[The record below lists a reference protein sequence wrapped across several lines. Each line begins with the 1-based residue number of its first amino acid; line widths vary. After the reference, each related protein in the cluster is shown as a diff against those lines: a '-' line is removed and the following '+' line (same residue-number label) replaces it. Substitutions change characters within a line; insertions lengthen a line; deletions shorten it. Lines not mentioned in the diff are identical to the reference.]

1 MNEQTPWRE
10 VRRWMRVST
19 PVNKAGAGGVARRLP
34 QLAGPLV
41 IGALGVGAVGA
52 GIAWRALAST
62 RGGGRA
68 QRFEDIVWSAIDE
81 AGAGPRATGGG
92 PQAGGPDSA
101 GGAHSGSGPQAGG
114 PDSAGGAHAGGGA
127 QPVAAGPSPGGGA
140 HRGRRSRT
148 AKGPRPGSAPLPV
161 SGAGVGGGKRKGARG
176 GAARVLVE
184 VGEGFGRPSLVSADI
199 IVADGQGGDGGAV
212 PMLDRVTR
220 ALWDNPEM
228 APVNVRARVLQSTGG
243 ELEEPGAQS
252 ECLADMTTIGF
263 ADEIARPDE
272 LFARYGAPASDPAWR
287 P

>member
-19 PVNKAGAGGVARRLP
+19 PVNKAGAGGAARRLP

-52 GIAWRALAST
+52 GIAWRALATT

-81 AGAGPRATGGG
+81 ARAGPRATGGG

-101 GGAHSGSGPQAGG
+101 GGAH
-114 PDSAGGAHAGGGA
+114 AGGGA
-127 QPVAAGPSPGGGA
+127 QPGTSGPSPVAAGPSPGGGA

-161 SGAGVGGGKRKGARG
+161 SGAGPGGGKRKGARG

-199 IVADGQGGDGGAV
+199 IVADGGGGAV

>member
-81 AGAGPRATGGG
+81 AGAGPR
-92 PQAGGPDSA
+92 
-101 GGAHSGSGPQAGG
+101 
-114 PDSAGGAHAGGGA
+114 
-127 QPVAAGPSPGGGA
+127 
-140 HRGRRSRT
+140 T
-148 AKGPRPGSAPLPV
+148 AKGPRPGSAPLSA
-161 SGAGVGGGKRKGARG
+161 SGAGPGGGKRKGARG

-199 IVADGQGGDGGAV
+199 IVADGGGGDGGAI

-228 APVNVRARVLQSTGG
+228 APVNVRARVLRSTGG

>member
-81 AGAGPRATGGG
+81 AGAGPR
-92 PQAGGPDSA
+92 
-101 GGAHSGSGPQAGG
+101 
-114 PDSAGGAHAGGGA
+114 
-127 QPVAAGPSPGGGA
+127 
-140 HRGRRSRT
+140 T
-148 AKGPRPGSAPLPV
+148 AKGPRPGSAPLSV
-161 SGAGVGGGKRKGARG
+161 SGAGPGGGKRKGARG

-184 VGEGFGRPSLVSADI
+184 VGEGFGRPSLVSTDI
-199 IVADGQGGDGGAV
+199 IVADGGGGDGGAI

>member
-52 GIAWRALAST
+52 GIAWRALATT

-81 AGAGPRATGGG
+81 AGAGPR
-92 PQAGGPDSA
+92 
-101 GGAHSGSGPQAGG
+101 
-114 PDSAGGAHAGGGA
+114 
-127 QPVAAGPSPGGGA
+127 
-140 HRGRRSRT
+140 T
-148 AKGPRPGSAPLPV
+148 AKGPRPGSAPLSV
-161 SGAGVGGGKRKGARG
+161 SGAGPGGGKRKGARG

-199 IVADGQGGDGGAV
+199 IVADGGGGDGGAV

>member
-81 AGAGPRATGGG
+81 AGAGPR
-92 PQAGGPDSA
+92 
-101 GGAHSGSGPQAGG
+101 
-114 PDSAGGAHAGGGA
+114 
-127 QPVAAGPSPGGGA
+127 
-140 HRGRRSRT
+140 T

-161 SGAGVGGGKRKGARG
+161 SGAGPGGGKRKGARG

-199 IVADGQGGDGGAV
+199 IVADGGGGDGGAV

>member
-68 QRFEDIVWSAIDE
+68 QRFEDIVWSAINE
-81 AGAGPRATGGG
+81 AGAGP
-92 PQAGGPDSA
+92 
-101 GGAHSGSGPQAGG
+101 
-114 PDSAGGAHAGGGA
+114 
-127 QPVAAGPSPGGGA
+127 
-140 HRGRRSRT
+140 RT
-148 AKGPRPGSAPLPV
+148 AKGPRPGSAPLSV
-161 SGAGVGGGKRKGARG
+161 SGAGPGGGKRKGARG

-199 IVADGQGGDGGAV
+199 IVADGGGGDGGAV

>member
-19 PVNKAGAGGVARRLP
+19 PVNKAGAGGATRRLP

-52 GIAWRALAST
+52 GIAWRALATT

-68 QRFEDIVWSAIDE
+68 QRFEGIVWSAIDE
-81 AGAGPRATGGG
+81 AGAGPRATG
-92 PQAGGPDSA
+92 
-101 GGAHSGSGPQAGG
+101 SGPQAGG
-114 PDSAGGAHAGGGA
+114 S
-127 QPVAAGPSPGGGA
+127 QPGGGA
-140 HRGRRSRT
+140 HPGAAGPHPGGGANHGHGSRAT
-148 AKGPRPGSAPLPV
+148 KGPRSGGGPLSA
-161 SGAGVGGGKRKGARG
+161 SGGAGAGGGKRKGARG

-199 IVADGQGGDGGAV
+199 IVADGGGGAV

>member
-19 PVNKAGAGGVARRLP
+19 PVNKAGAGGATRRLP

-52 GIAWRALAST
+52 GIAWRALATT

-68 QRFEDIVWSAIDE
+68 QRFEGIVWSAIDE
-81 AGAGPRATGGG
+81 AGAGPRATGG
-92 PQAGGPDSA
+92 S
-101 GGAHSGSGPQAGG
+101 H
-114 PDSAGGAHAGGGA
+114 
-127 QPVAAGPSPGGGA
+127 PGGGA
-140 HRGRRSRT
+140 HPGAAGPHPGGGANHGRGSRAT
-148 AKGPRPGSAPLPV
+148 KGPRSGGGPLSA
-161 SGAGVGGGKRKGARG
+161 SGGAGVGGGKRKGARG

-243 ELEEPGAQS
+243 ELEAPGAQS

>member
-19 PVNKAGAGGVARRLP
+19 PVNKAGAGGATRRLP

-52 GIAWRALAST
+52 GIAWRALAT
-62 RGGGRA
+62 TLGGGLA
-68 QRFEDIVWSAIDE
+68 QRFEAIVWSAIDE
-81 AGAGPRATGGG
+81 AGAGPRATG
-92 PQAGGPDSA
+92 
-101 GGAHSGSGPQAGG
+101 SGPQAGG
-114 PDSAGGAHAGGGA
+114 PHPG
-127 QPVAAGPSPGGGA
+127 AAGPQPGGGA
-140 HRGRRSRT
+140 HHGRGSRATKGQRS
-148 AKGPRPGSAPLPV
+148 GGAPLSA
-161 SGAGVGGGKRKGARG
+161 SGAGSGGGPLSASSGAGSGGGKRKGARG

-199 IVADGQGGDGGAV
+199 IVADGGGGDGGAV

>member
-81 AGAGPRATGGG
+81 AGAGPR
-92 PQAGGPDSA
+92 
-101 GGAHSGSGPQAGG
+101 
-114 PDSAGGAHAGGGA
+114 
-127 QPVAAGPSPGGGA
+127 
-140 HRGRRSRT
+140 T
-148 AKGPRPGSAPLPV
+148 AKGPRPGSAPLSV
-161 SGAGVGGGKRKGARG
+161 SGAVPGGGKRKGARC

-199 IVADGQGGDGGAV
+199 IVADGGGGDGGSV

-252 ECLADMTTIGF
+252 ECLADMTTLGF

>member
-19 PVNKAGAGGVARRLP
+19 PVNKAGAGGATRRLP

-52 GIAWRALAST
+52 GIAWRALATT
-62 RGGGRA
+62 RGGGLA
-68 QRFEDIVWSAIDE
+68 QRFEAIVWSAIDE
-81 AGAGPRATGGG
+81 AGAGPRATG
-92 PQAGGPDSA
+92 
-101 GGAHSGSGPQAGG
+101 SGPQAGG
-114 PDSAGGAHAGGGA
+114 PHPG
-127 QPVAAGPSPGGGA
+127 AAGPQPGGGA
-140 HRGRRSRT
+140 HHGRGSRAT
-148 AKGPRPGSAPLPV
+148 KGPRSGGAPLSA
-161 SGAGVGGGKRKGARG
+161 SGAGSGGGKRKGARG

-199 IVADGQGGDGGAV
+199 IVADGGGGDGGAV

>member
-81 AGAGPRATGGG
+81 AGAGPR
-92 PQAGGPDSA
+92 
-101 GGAHSGSGPQAGG
+101 
-114 PDSAGGAHAGGGA
+114 
-127 QPVAAGPSPGGGA
+127 
-140 HRGRRSRT
+140 T
-148 AKGPRPGSAPLPV
+148 AKGPRPGSAPLSV
-161 SGAGVGGGKRKGARG
+161 SGAGPGGGKRKGARG

-199 IVADGQGGDGGAV
+199 IVADGGGGDGGAI

>member
-81 AGAGPRATGGG
+81 AGAGPRTTG
-92 PQAGGPDSA
+92 SR
-101 GGAHSGSGPQAGG
+101 PQAGG

-127 QPVAAGPSPGGGA
+127 QPGTSGPSPVAAGPSPGGGA
-140 HRGRRSRT
+140 HRGRRSHT
-148 AKGPRPGSAPLPV
+148 AKGPRPGSAPLPA
-161 SGAGVGGGKRKGARG
+161 SGAGPGGGKRKGARG

-199 IVADGQGGDGGAV
+199 IVADGGGGDGGAV

-252 ECLADMTTIGF
+252 ECLADMTTLGF

>member
-81 AGAGPRATGGG
+81 AGAG
-92 PQAGGPDSA
+92 
-101 GGAHSGSGPQAGG
+101 
-114 PDSAGGAHAGGGA
+114 
-127 QPVAAGPSPGGGA
+127 
-140 HRGRRSRT
+140 SRT
-148 AKGPRPGSAPLPV
+148 VKGPRPGGAPLSA
-161 SGAGVGGGKRKGARG
+161 SGAGPGGGKRKGARG

-199 IVADGQGGDGGAV
+199 IVADGGGGDGGAV

-228 APVNVRARVLQSTGG
+228 APVNVRARVLRSTGG

-252 ECLADMTTIGF
+252 ECLADMTTLGF

>member
-52 GIAWRALAST
+52 GIAWRALATT

-81 AGAGPRATGGG
+81 AGAGP
-92 PQAGGPDSA
+92 
-101 GGAHSGSGPQAGG
+101 H
-114 PDSAGGAHAGGGA
+114 
-127 QPVAAGPSPGGGA
+127 
-140 HRGRRSRT
+140 T
-148 AKGPRPGSAPLPV
+148 AKGPRPGSAPLPA
-161 SGAGVGGGKRKGARG
+161 SGAGPGGGKRKGARG

-199 IVADGQGGDGGAV
+199 IVADGGGGDGGSV

-252 ECLADMTTIGF
+252 ECLADMTTLGF

>member
-81 AGAGPRATGGG
+81 AGAGPR
-92 PQAGGPDSA
+92 
-101 GGAHSGSGPQAGG
+101 
-114 PDSAGGAHAGGGA
+114 
-127 QPVAAGPSPGGGA
+127 
-140 HRGRRSRT
+140 T
-148 AKGPRPGSAPLPV
+148 AKGPRPGSAPLSV
-161 SGAGVGGGKRKGARG
+161 SGAGPGGGKRKGARG

-184 VGEGFGRPSLVSADI
+184 VGEGFGRPSLVSVDI
-199 IVADGQGGDGGAV
+199 IVADGGGGDGGAV

>member
-19 PVNKAGAGGVARRLP
+19 PVNKAGAGGATRRLP

-52 GIAWRALAST
+52 GIAWRALATT
-62 RGGGRA
+62 RGGGLA
-68 QRFEDIVWSAIDE
+68 QRFEAIVWSAIDE
-81 AGAGPRATGGG
+81 AGAGP
-92 PQAGGPDSA
+92 
-101 GGAHSGSGPQAGG
+101 H
-114 PDSAGGAHAGGGA
+114 
-127 QPVAAGPSPGGGA
+127 PGGGA
-140 HRGRRSRT
+140 HHGRGSRAT
-148 AKGPRPGSAPLPV
+148 KGPRSGGAPLSA
-161 SGAGVGGGKRKGARG
+161 SGAGSGGGKRKGARG

-199 IVADGQGGDGGAV
+199 IVADGGGGDGGAV

>member
-81 AGAGPRATGGG
+81 AGAGPRPT
-92 PQAGGPDSA
+92 
-101 GGAHSGSGPQAGG
+101 GSGPQAGG

-127 QPVAAGPSPGGGA
+127 QPVAAGPQRGGGA
-140 HRGRRSRT
+140 HQGRRSRT
-148 AKGPRPGSAPLPV
+148 AKGPRPGNVPLSV
-161 SGAGVGGGKRKGARG
+161 SGAGVGGGKRKGARC

-199 IVADGQGGDGGAV
+199 IVADGGGGDGGSV

-252 ECLADMTTIGF
+252 ECLADMTTLGF

>member
-52 GIAWRALAST
+52 GIAWRALATT

-81 AGAGPRATGGG
+81 AGAGPRTT
-92 PQAGGPDSA
+92 
-101 GGAHSGSGPQAGG
+101 GSGPQAGG
-114 PDSAGGAHAGGGA
+114 PDSA
-127 QPVAAGPSPGGGA
+127 GGA

-161 SGAGVGGGKRKGARG
+161 SGAGPGGGKRKGARG

-199 IVADGQGGDGGAV
+199 IVADGDGGDGGAV

-220 ALWDNPEM
+220 ALWDNPD
-228 APVNVRARVLQSTGG
+228 G

>member
-19 PVNKAGAGGVARRLP
+19 PVNKAGAGGATRRLP

-52 GIAWRALAST
+52 GIAWRALATT
-62 RGGGRA
+62 RGGGLA
-68 QRFEDIVWSAIDE
+68 QRFEAIVWSAIDE
-81 AGAGPRATGGG
+81 AGAGQRAT
-92 PQAGGPDSA
+92 
-101 GGAHSGSGPQAGG
+101 GSGPQAGG
-114 PDSAGGAHAGGGA
+114 PHPGTAGPHPGGGA
-127 QPVAAGPSPGGGA
+127 QPGTARPHPGGGA
-140 HRGRRSRT
+140 HHGRGSRAT
-148 AKGPRPGSAPLPV
+148 KGPRSGGAPLSASGAGPGGGPLSAS

-199 IVADGQGGDGGAV
+199 IVADGGGGDGGAV

>member
-52 GIAWRALAST
+52 GIAWRALATT

-81 AGAGPRATGGG
+81 ARAGPRATG
-92 PQAGGPDSA
+92 
-101 GGAHSGSGPQAGG
+101 SGPRAGG

-127 QPVAAGPSPGGGA
+127 QPGTSGPSPVAAGPSPGGGA

-148 AKGPRPGSAPLPV
+148 TKGPRPGSAPLPV

-199 IVADGQGGDGGAV
+199 IVADGGGGDGGAV

-243 ELEEPGAQS
+243 DLEEPGTQS

>member
-81 AGAGPRATGGG
+81 AGAGPR
-92 PQAGGPDSA
+92 
-101 GGAHSGSGPQAGG
+101 
-114 PDSAGGAHAGGGA
+114 
-127 QPVAAGPSPGGGA
+127 
-140 HRGRRSRT
+140 T
-148 AKGPRPGSAPLPV
+148 AKGPRPGSAPLSV
-161 SGAGVGGGKRKGARG
+161 SGAGPGGGKRKGARG

>member
-19 PVNKAGAGGVARRLP
+19 PVNKAGAGGATRRLP

-52 GIAWRALAST
+52 GIAWRALATT
-62 RGGGRA
+62 RGGGLA
-68 QRFEDIVWSAIDE
+68 QRFEAIVWSAIDE
-81 AGAGPRATGGG
+81 AGAGPRATG
-92 PQAGGPDSA
+92 
-101 GGAHSGSGPQAGG
+101 SGPQAGG
-114 PDSAGGAHAGGGA
+114 PHPG
-127 QPVAAGPSPGGGA
+127 AAGPQPGAAGPHLGGGA
-140 HRGRRSRT
+140 HHGRGSRAT
-148 AKGPRPGSAPLPV
+148 KGPRSGGAPLSA
-161 SGAGVGGGKRKGARG
+161 SGAGPGGGPLSASGGAGAGGGKRKGARG

-199 IVADGQGGDGGAV
+199 IVADGGGGDGGAV

>member
-52 GIAWRALAST
+52 GIAWRALATT

-81 AGAGPRATGGG
+81 ARAGPRTT
-92 PQAGGPDSA
+92 
-101 GGAHSGSGPQAGG
+101 GSGPQAGG

-127 QPVAAGPSPGGGA
+127 QPGTSGPSPVAAGPSPGGGA

-161 SGAGVGGGKRKGARG
+161 SGAGPGGGKRKGARG

-199 IVADGQGGDGGAV
+199 IVADGDGGAV

>member
-81 AGAGPRATGGG
+81 AGAGPR
-92 PQAGGPDSA
+92 
-101 GGAHSGSGPQAGG
+101 
-114 PDSAGGAHAGGGA
+114 
-127 QPVAAGPSPGGGA
+127 
-140 HRGRRSRT
+140 T
-148 AKGPRPGSAPLPV
+148 AKGPRPGSAPLSV
-161 SGAGVGGGKRKGARG
+161 SGAGPGGGKRKGARG

-199 IVADGQGGDGGAV
+199 IVADGGGGDGGAI

-228 APVNVRARVLQSTGG
+228 APVNVRARVLRSTGG

>member
-19 PVNKAGAGGVARRLP
+19 PVNKAGAGGAARRLP

-52 GIAWRALAST
+52 GIAWRALATT

-81 AGAGPRATGGG
+81 AGAGPR
-92 PQAGGPDSA
+92 
-101 GGAHSGSGPQAGG
+101 
-114 PDSAGGAHAGGGA
+114 
-127 QPVAAGPSPGGGA
+127 
-140 HRGRRSRT
+140 T
-148 AKGPRPGSAPLPV
+148 AKGPRPGSAPLPA
-161 SGAGVGGGKRKGARG
+161 SGAGPGGGKRKGARG

-199 IVADGQGGDGGAV
+199 IVADGGGGDGGSV

>member
-81 AGAGPRATGGG
+81 AGAGPR
-92 PQAGGPDSA
+92 
-101 GGAHSGSGPQAGG
+101 
-114 PDSAGGAHAGGGA
+114 
-127 QPVAAGPSPGGGA
+127 
-140 HRGRRSRT
+140 T
-148 AKGPRPGSAPLPV
+148 AKGPRPGSAPLSV
-161 SGAGVGGGKRKGARG
+161 SGAGPGGGKRKGARG

-199 IVADGQGGDGGAV
+199 IVADGGGGDGGAV

>member
-81 AGAGPRATGGG
+81 AGAGPRATGSG
-92 PQAGGPDSA
+92 PRAGGPDSA
-101 GGAHSGSGPQAGG
+101 GS
-114 PDSAGGAHAGGGA
+114 AHA
-127 QPVAAGPSPGGGA
+127 GGGA

-148 AKGPRPGSAPLPV
+148 AKGPRPGSAPLSA
-161 SGAGVGGGKRKGARG
+161 SGAGQGGGKRKGARG

-184 VGEGFGRPSLVSADI
+184 VGEGFGRPSLVSADT
-199 IVADGQGGDGGAV
+199 IVADGGGGDGGSV

-243 ELEEPGAQS
+243 ELEEPGAQP
-252 ECLADMTTIGF
+252 ECLADMTTLGF

>member
-81 AGAGPRATGGG
+81 ARAGPRAT
-92 PQAGGPDSA
+92 
-101 GGAHSGSGPQAGG
+101 GSGPQAGG

-127 QPVAAGPSPGGGA
+127 QPGTSGPSPVAAGPSPGGGA

-148 AKGPRPGSAPLPV
+148 TKGPRPGSAPLPA
-161 SGAGVGGGKRKGARG
+161 SGAGQGGGKRKGARG

-199 IVADGQGGDGGAV
+199 IVADGGGGDGGAV